1 MCLMAFK
8 CGKSDE
14 FAGKSLEMK
23 IQVYI
28 IEDFKSR

>member
-1 MCLMAFK
+1 MALK
-8 CGKSDE
+8 CRKADE
-14 FAGKSLEMK
+14 FNGKSLEMK